1 MQSKKIAIIGAGNAA
16 CITALA
22 YYEFG
27 QLRSKDVSEIEIYYD
42 PSIPIEQVGQGT
54 TPAVTKLIAGILN
67 NTYCP
72 YKDNYTNGNAVKSTL
87 KSGISYENW
96 GKETGK
102 SFHPFLMANSSNHYV
117 PHLLSKAVLE
127 SGLFKVIEK
136 RIDDPE
142 KEIDADIIFDCRGGR
157 DRDKSLYTELINPLN
172 SVILA
177 NKEEPDPSLLYTR
190 CVATP
195 NGWTF
200 VIPNIDSVSYGYLY
214 NNTITPKQR
223 AEKNFIELF
232 DVVPK
237 THINFENYM
246 AKNMF
251 VGERTVLNGN
261 KLTFL
266 EPLEATSSAFYY
278 TVAGVA
284 WNTIW
289 HKTHKDCNRFVQRE
303 MQRIQNF
310 VLWHYAKGSKYNT
323 SFWRYAGKMAKGV
336 LSSDPELM
344 DIVVKSRQYDRNHQR
359 SIQMF
364 QRRDTYSQ
372 WEIGSIGHWDSII

>member
-1 MQSKKIAIIGAGNAA
+1 MKIAIIGAGNAG
-16 CITALA
+16 CITALH
-22 YYEFG
+22 YQKYLSEELDNF
-27 QLRSKDVSEIEIYYD
+27 EIEIYHS
-42 PSIPIEQVGQGT
+42 PEKHPIERVGQGT
-54 TPAVTKLIAGILN
+54 ILSPMTLITSFFGGNWYDNNNIGATFKTGIF
-67 NTYCP
+67 
-72 YKDNYTNGNAVKSTL
+72 
-87 KSGISYENW
+87 YEGW
-96 GKETGK
+96 GKSKDEF
-102 SFHPFLMANSSNHYV
+102 FHPFPMSNMSMHFV
-117 PHLLSKAVLE
+117 PQKLSNAVLTC
-127 SGLFKVIEK
+127 GLFKVKEQT
-136 RIDDPE
+136 IDDPE
-142 KEIDADIIFDCRGGR
+142 KEIDADIIIDCRGKNN
-157 DRDKSLYTELINPLN
+157 RDKDNYEPLINPLN
-172 SVILA
+172 SC
-177 NKEEPDPSLLYTR
+177 LLYKKEGRDPNLIYTR
-190 CVATP
+190 SVTTP

-200 VIPNIDSVSYGYLY
+200 IIPNIDSVSYGYLY

-261 KLTFL
+261 RLTFL

-289 HKTHKDCNRFVQRE
+289 HKTHKDSNDFVQRE

-364 QRRDTYSQ
+364 QRRETYSQ

>member
-1 MQSKKIAIIGAGNAA
+1 MKKKKIAIIGAGNAG
-16 CITALA
+16 CISALHFYFYA
-22 YYEFG
+22 RDLF
-27 QLRSKDVSEIEIYYD
+27 EIEIYHS
-42 PSIPIEQVGQGT
+42 PEKHPIERVGQGT
-54 TPAVTKLIAGILN
+54 ILSPMTLITSFFGGNWYDNNNIGATFKTGIF
-67 NTYCP
+67 
-72 YKDNYTNGNAVKSTL
+72 
-87 KSGISYENW
+87 YEGW
-96 GKETGK
+96 GKSKDEF
-102 SFHPFLMANSSNHYV
+102 FHPFPMSNMSMHFV
-117 PHLLSKAVLE
+117 PQKLSNAVLTC
-127 SGLFKVIEK
+127 GLFKVKEQT
-136 RIDDPE
+136 IDDPE
-142 KEIDADIIFDCRGGR
+142 KEIDADIIIDCRGKNN
-157 DRDKSLYTELINPLN
+157 RDKDNYEPLINPLN
-172 SVILA
+172 SC
-177 NKEEPDPSLLYTR
+177 LLYKKEGRDPNLIYTR
-190 CVATP
+190 SVTTP

-200 VIPNIDSVSYGYLY
+200 IIPNIDSVSYGYLY

-289 HKTHKDCNRFVQRE
+289 HKTHKDCNQFVQRE

-364 QRRDTYSQ
+364 QRRDTYGQ